1 MYLEQTP
8 HSHSKIAAFC
18 SCGGVKNTIPSPAST
33 VLRTELEL
41 WLRALPIRI
50 LTIGKKRSKGIQLID
65 EEYREKLKCYCSV
78 DDVQIKSN
86 PKNTSDVKAQIEGE
100 DNIITQHIRSEDW
113 TRYEMFSATILS
125 LGSALRK
132 NLSLENHYSFSTVSH
147 VGHPDPACVSHWD
160 ISVQVAEIIAS
171 LAHVVVLDERG
182 LDIGSEEMAELV
194 GDAGKTHK
202 NCKEGS

>member
-1 MYLEQTP
+1 MYWEQTP

-41 WLRALPIRI
+41 WLRALPICI

-65 EEYREKLKCYCSV
+65 EEYREKLKYYCSV

-113 TRYEMFSATILS
+113 
-125 LGSALRK
+125 
-132 NLSLENHYSFSTVSH
+132 
-147 VGHPDPACVSHWD
+147 
-160 ISVQVAEIIAS
+160 
-171 LAHVVVLDERG
+171 VVVLDERG
-182 LDIGSEEMAELV
+182 LDIGSEQMAELV